1 MATARGPFRRV
12 LRLVSTHPKRYRK
25 VWESMHPK
33 SIAARAVTIAL
44 DDVGYSEEPRHNVN
58 DNKFG
63 REFGE
68 NYVPWCGLAVAS
80 WWKRAGFNVPRELAL
95 EIDYVPRLLELAHG
109 RKHGLFPVGKNRVR
123 RGDAVAF
130 DFPGGARADHVGLF
144 IGWLD
149 KQRGA
154 FETVEGNTSKHGSQ
168 ANGGAVETKI
178 RYMHEVAG
186 FVRKRK

>member
-12 LRLVSTHPKRYRK
+12 LRLATTHPKRYRK

-33 SIAARAVTIAL
+33 SIAARAVTLAMR
-44 DDVGYSEEPRHNVN
+44 DEGYDENPPGSNLT
-58 DNKFG
+58 KFG
-63 REFGE
+63 AEFGQ
-68 NYVPWCGLAVAS
+68 NGVPWCGMAVAS
-80 WWKRAGFNVPRELAL
+80 WWKRAGFDVDRNLAL
-95 EIDYVPRLLELAHG
+95 EIDYVPQLLALAQQ

-144 IGWLD
+144 VRWVD
-149 KQRGA
+149 KKRGL
-154 FETVEGNTSKHGSQ
+154 FETIEGNTSKAGSQ
-168 ANGGAVETKI
+168 SNGGMVCVKTRA
-178 RYMHEVAG
+178 MFEVAG